1 MSIVKTY
8 RAVELDVDSSAVV
21 KVIKD
26 GTTSSATGVSLLKS
40 IRRLLEFDWNVKI
53 NHYYREANMCAH
65 VMANLGCFLEYAI
78 IFFAECPRHIKNLLM
93 ADYMGFLSP
102 RLILM

>member
-53 NHYYREANMCAH
+53 NHY
-65 VMANLGCFLEYAI
+65 L
-78 IFFAECPRHIKNLLM
+78 
-93 ADYMGFLSP
+93 
-102 RLILM
+102 